1 MSLSQYNTTLLDALP
16 TQIKKI
22 NEQRIAQGYTS
33 TNAYVITQLH
43 ARIQETI
50 KTFVTNNFP
59 QIERVDC
66 QIHWI
71 DRVMFHA
78 DMTIKF
84 DTSIV
89 RTLGKEFAGVFV
101 PQVVTLLKEK
111 TTSLNLTSIEQKGIY
126 INCTLEPSFWGN
138 L

>member
-1 MSLSQYNTTLLDALP
+1 MHDIVSLESYNTALLDALP
-16 TQIKKI
+16 TQIKQI

-33 TNAYVITQLH
+33 TNAYIITQLH
-43 ARIQETI
+43 TRIQETI
-50 KTFVTNNFP
+50 KSFVTNNFP
-59 QIERVDC
+59 EIERIEC

-89 RTLGKEFAGVFV
+89 RTL
-101 PQVVTLLKEK
+101 
-111 TTSLNLTSIEQKGIY
+111 
-126 INCTLEPSFWGN
+126 
-138 L
+138 